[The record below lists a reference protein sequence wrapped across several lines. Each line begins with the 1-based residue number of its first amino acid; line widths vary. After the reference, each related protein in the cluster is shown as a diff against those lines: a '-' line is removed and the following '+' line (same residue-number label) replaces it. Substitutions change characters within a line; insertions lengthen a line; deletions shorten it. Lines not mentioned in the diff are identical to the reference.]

1 VWWLG
6 LGMSLQATNRP
17 AAAQEAYRQARA
29 TGTLQPDLAALAEQ
43 RLKQLQ

>member
-1 VWWLG
+1 
-6 LGMSLQATNRP
+6 MSLQATNRP

-29 TGTLQPDLAALAEQ
+29 AGDLHPDLAALAEQ

>member
-1 VWWLG
+1 
-6 LGMSLQATNRP
+6 MSLQAANRP

-29 TGTLQPDLAALAEQ
+29 AGNLQPDLAALAEQ